1 MRSLGKCSSSRSG
14 LSKALLHQPLPPK
27 ATPMAKGVRLSSLS
41 RCCAVFA
48 AQLLLVACQ
57 SGIRSD
63 LQNQTIGELI
73 DSSGLRPEQ
82 MGISVEKSATASVT
96 VAKENTQAALERSTD
111 DAIDHYDK
119 VVSVEAQPAVRAES
133 LRRSADLRIE
143 RAEQLQIDGV
153 GGASTQLHAAIEAY
167 QTLLGDYRDYTNR
180 AQVYYQLARAY
191 ELSGDSER
199 TIHYLLAASE
209 APYSGDIASEA
220 QFRAAELLV
229 QAKRYQQATEVY
241 SAVLLDENTEYS
253 DIALYKRG
261 WSFYQLADYQ
271 AALADMGVL
280 FEQLLAGETTTA
292 ALPGLASLTAEDAV
306 SPIEM
311 IKEENREMA
320 RDAMRLSVLS
330 LAADT
335 SLLLQD
341 SFTTPSALRFRD
353 DIYHQLGDY
362 LLEKERYTDAA
373 DVYRGMVTVKGPSV
387 DSAPYMDKA
396 IASLEAGGFATLAIT
411 AREDYIDLFEPLL
424 VSEQGEGG
432 ESGATDEVAEN
443 WVRYCLDIAAW
454 RHKEAKET
462 PETEADTRASRFLVA
477 AGWHAKLLDKFP
489 NHAEAAQTA
498 VYYGDALYNA
508 GDLQSAALA
517 YARAG
522 YQYPDFEGAADAAL
536 ASVKSYRALLDL
548 GDAPSDAGLRSFF
561 EASQRFVD
569 HYPGHKDATSVQLG
583 SLNVLYSEE
592 QYEALISAS
601 ATVLKNPALS
611 EGQRAELLAMVAES
625 NVTLQQYSAAEQAF
639 AKLLAL
645 ESIAGTARAD
655 QVRERQAFAVY
666 RYAETLRDSG
676 QAQQRTIAADKLLE
690 VVALSQ
696 DESIRESAL
705 YDAAVLRYELEQW
718 RDSAA
723 LLARFITM
731 FPSSDLV
738 PDARGLIASAYEEDG
753 NYAAAAEAYRRIA
766 MQQKVDREIRFNAS
780 LKAADLYRRDNNI
793 ASLLLAYEEHLE
805 HFPEPVDQAQRI
817 RWQLVEILDEGGAL
831 DSQGYRR
838 QLENIVAVDQQNPD
852 LPEDSR
858 LIAAQSSLA
867 LARIDIQRAREIAL
881 KQPLK
886 ASLARRRSAMD
897 EAIAALDRASQ
908 YQFASVSTAASHE
921 LGMLYLDFAKALL
934 QSDRPSGLKNDVLAE
949 YSMLLEEQA
958 FPFEEKAIAVFEENL
973 SRLYN
978 GIWNTELR
986 KSLAALTQLE
996 PARYRKQP
1004 KLEAV
1009 YDALR

>member
-462 PETEADTRASRFLVA
+462 PETRASRFLVA